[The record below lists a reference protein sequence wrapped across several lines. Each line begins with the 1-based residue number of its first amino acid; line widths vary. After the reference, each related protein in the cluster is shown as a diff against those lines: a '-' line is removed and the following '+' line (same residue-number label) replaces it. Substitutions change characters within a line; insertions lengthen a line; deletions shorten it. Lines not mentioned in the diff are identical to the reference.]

1 MKSPPMRSAMLAGAC
16 VLCLYG
22 CASTTAANMS
32 GGIDGSGLVNRNPF
46 LDRMLAQSKALPEK
60 CSPNVDPWWAVVRVI
75 ANNCRP

>member
-1 MKSPPMRSAMLAGAC
+1 MKPAPMRSAMLAGAC
-16 VLCLYG
+16 VLCLHG
-22 CASTTAANMS
+22 CANTGATNGS

-60 CSPNVDPWWAVVRVI
+60 CSLIWGPWAVVRVI